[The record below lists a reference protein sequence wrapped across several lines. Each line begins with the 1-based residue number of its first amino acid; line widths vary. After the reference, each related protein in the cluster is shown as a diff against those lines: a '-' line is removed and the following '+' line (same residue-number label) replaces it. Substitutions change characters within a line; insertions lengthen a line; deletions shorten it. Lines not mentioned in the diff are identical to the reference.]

1 MQILT
6 RVPDEVTSKFYGCG
20 APLPLGIDGLHV
32 LDLGSGSGRDC
43 YVCSAL
49 VGPHGSVTGVDMTDE
64 QNEVSVG
71 IATGDLH
78 MPQSWCSLDVQPELA
93 VNTMDTTMCQYY
105 GSKASRDIAG
115 CAAECRGVQQAARP
129 REQQH
134 ALRDRPHRVPG

>member
-20 APLPLGIDGLHV
+20 APLPLGIAGLHV

-64 QNEVSVG
+64 QNEVGLEVLPRQICTCLRHGATSAYTAGRAAKSTDITAFSDSLQQG
-71 IATGDLH
+71 II
-78 MPQSWCSLDVQPELA
+78 S
-93 VNTMDTTMCQYY
+93 
-105 GSKASRDIAG
+105 
-115 CAAECRGVQQAARP
+115 
-129 REQQH
+129 
-134 ALRDRPHRVPG
+134 